1 METILCPTD
10 FSPASQ
16 NVLHY
21 AAQLSRQVS
30 ARLVLFHN
38 IYEPADTV
46 FVTTGGAS
54 YAEPIRDFD
63 YRQALQQKL
72 NNLKAKLERENGDI
86 GTDYEIRLAYGLSKE
101 TIPQVAEEI
110 HADMI
115 IMGKE
120 QVKGLE
126 KILIDSVTEAVI
138 KQASCPVLI
147 IPHKTHFKPPQ
158 KVVFAT
164 DLQGEPFT
172 DVSYVL
178 QLTAQ
183 FEAEI
188 LFLHILPN
196 DLPPTHD
203 RAQANLEQLQKR
215 LSYDKVSFH
224 TEVNPDIAVGISRF
238 TRRHKGDMLV
248 MAYHPQSFW
257 QQLFSREHTQEMT
270 YHSRLPLLVLHYR
283 N

>member
-1 METILCPTD
+1 METILCPID

-16 NVLHY
+16 NALHY

-63 YRQALQQKL
+63 CRQAQQLKL

-86 GTDYEIRLAYGLSKE
+86 GTDYEIRLAYGLAKE
-101 TIPQVAEEI
+101 TIPQIAQEI
-110 HADMI
+110 HADLI
-115 IMGKE
+115 IMSKE
-120 QVKGLE
+120 QVEGLE
-126 KILIDSVTEAVI
+126 IILIDSVTEAVI
-138 KQASCPVLI
+138 KQAYCPVLI
-147 IPHKTHFKPPQ
+147 IPHKAHFKSLQ
-158 KVVFAT
+158 KIVFAT

-178 QLTAQ
+178 QLAAQ
-183 FEAEI
+183 FKAEI
-188 LFLHILPN
+188 LFLHILPD
-196 DLPPTHD
+196 DLPSTQD
-203 RAQANLEQLQKR
+203 KAQANLEQLQKR
-215 LSYDKVSFH
+215 LPYDKVSFH
-224 TEVNPDIAVGISRF
+224 TAVNPHIAAGISRF

-248 MAYHPQSFW
+248 MAYH
-257 QQLFSREHTQEMT
+257 R
-270 YHSRLPLLVLHYR
+270 
-283 N
+283 